1 MTIGTCN
8 GTAGVFSGVAYR
20 PDPPC
25 GAVSYRYYA
34 DQATAVQPTDAM
46 SPAASTAGAA
56 AAGMVLATGLKMA
69 LKVKLS
75 LTGWLTIGLAIL
87 GIVVLRWPLVYVVLA
102 LIPTACLL
110 TAWWGKK

>member
-46 SPAASTAGAA
+46 SAPASTAGAA
-56 AAGMVLATGLKMA
+56 AAGAAEAADAAAPCMA
-69 LKVKLS
+69 CVMPGTTMPFNRS
-75 LTGWLTIGLAIL
+75 IA
-87 GIVVLRWPLVYVVLA
+87 WPT
-102 LIPTACLL
+102 PS
-110 TAWWGKK
+110 